1 MENHSPERKFEN
13 RMNSEISLEDL
24 RNQNANMKL
33 TLRKEKR
40 NRDIILG
47 LKEKINSI
55 YECHY
60 NIRINLLKTNNDEI
74 RNFYIDLSNPEDS
87 MKKLKYLLSSQDDN
101 EIKFGLLA
109 IRKFFQEK
117 VRELYDKKGQNTTH
131 KLSKNEIKKC
141 EDFDIFIKNK
151 IIDLLFEILNKN
163 IDKDNK
169 NSYINIYEI
178 SWIFI
183 NMTSIYPNEEN
194 KRFEFFNN
202 LLNKNNLNILINLIK
217 INIPQEIITNVLSLF
232 SNIALEEDACID
244 VLVNSSLTQVI
255 FNYLKA
261 NKNIN
266 KEILTKIYRVLY
278 ILYSTFRKLD
288 IQANKILFKIFSLPL
303 YNFKNNEILNYCLEM
318 LNLLSKNNDPQIE
331 NCFNDINI
339 FSAFNTIIFDFN
351 IEGNENLINSIL
363 DIFTNLIE
371 KKNPE
376 LEKNI
381 INSGSCLKFYNNLLN
396 KYKKENKIIDRKAEE
411 NIIIAINNVILFD
424 NSDNIKYIFGEG
436 REILNFFIDS
446 GKSIFQSMRNLG
458 IKSFLN
464 ILMKNNIDIDINIIF
479 DMVNIVN
486 DTLMLEE
493 FSNCY
498 GECLKV
504 SYVIMEKSR
513 KMNFKNDLKTYLN
526 NKGFINYI
534 EKIETKLL
542 NNSKSFK
549 FDNDDVDNYLN
560 IIDEIK
566 YFLNN

>member
-13 RMNSEISLEDL
+13 KMNSEISLEDL
-24 RNQNANMKL
+24 RNQKANMKL
-33 TLRKEKR
+33 ALRKEKR

-47 LKEKINSI
+47 LKEKINFLCES
-55 YECHY
+55 HY
-60 NIRINLLKTNNDEI
+60 NIHINLLKTNNDEI
-74 RNFYIDLSNPEDS
+74 RNFYLDLNNPEDS
-87 MKKLKYLLSSQDDN
+87 MKKLKFLLSSKDDN

-109 IRKFFQEK
+109 IRKFFQEL
-117 VRELYDKKGQNTTH
+117 VRELYDKEGQSNSH
-131 KLSKNEIKKC
+131 KISKNEIKMC
-141 EDFDIFIKNK
+141 DDFDIFIKNK

-169 NSYINIYEI
+169 NCYINIYEI
-178 SWIFI
+178 LWIFI
-183 NMTSIYPNEEN
+183 NMTSVYPKEEN
-194 KRFEFFNN
+194 KRFEFFNI
-202 LLNKNNLNILINLIK
+202 LLNQNNLNILINLIK
-217 INIPQEIITNVLSLF
+217 INVPQEIIINVLTLF
-232 SNIALEEDACID
+232 SNIALEEDAVIE

-266 KEILTKIYRVLY
+266 KEILTKIYKVLY
-278 ILYSTFRKLD
+278 LLYSTFKKLD

-303 YNFKNNEILNYCLEM
+303 YNFKNKEILIYCLEM

-351 IEGNENLINSIL
+351 IEGNENLIDSIL

-464 ILMKNNIDIDINIIF
+464 ILMKKNIDIDINIIF

-534 EKIETKLL
+534 EKIETKFL
-542 NNSKSFK
+542 NNANSLK